1 MSGLAPA
8 DGAAA
13 SADQEASGQRAD
25 GEVGAADRGMSEAEG
40 RVGFAEEDVTS
51 LSDGKDKMPE
61 VDAGRGAG
69 DAETEKMKG
78 SRESSKD
85 AARSGENAQFPD
97 EGEEEVSHEGGDK
110 EAGNQENDGSTKNGW
125 RGSRKSTS
133 ASSSEKVRKSAGSS
147 IKKGGKSGA
156 PPFPMQQAL
165 LAIVVVIGLLLL
177 SALRRGLS
185 PPKRLPPEGPAPSLE
200 GLPPQPAKPPK
211 PAEPPVPRFRM
222 PSWILA
228 IKYNAKGIEGQRL
241 TLASNLQELRQA
253 WDRAPEE
260 VKKSFAAKLE
270 LGEEGPPGA
279 LPDAQS
285 PPEFETALSALL
297 VPAALAQETPTPA
310 PVEERIVFGRT
321 LALLNA
327 SLNAAHVK
335 LNLSIK
341 LNKREADGR
350 NAQRLQKGGWQ
361 KRKATSMVSAEKF
374 VRMLGDAISLKPPGD
389 EASKTPTV
397 PKGLA
402 DDLARLVITTRLQT
416 EAAERIK
423 ADFVEFWKDRQSLSS
438 ETKEYLTIPGGG
450 QFLDY
455 DFINLM
461 NVYRTTNSMMA
472 LFVDAQVKEL
482 VKAFTREGA
491 HEAFKMMS
499 NRINTGTSSL
509 SRKVNEASKEA
520 KRKHAGALHQAL
532 LRLLQ

>member
-13 SADQEASGQRAD
+13 SADQEASGQRAV

-61 VDAGRGAG
+61 VDAGRGEG
-69 DAETEKMKG
+69 DAGTEKMNG

-97 EGEEEVSHEGGDK
+97 EGEDEVSHKGGDK
-110 EAGNQENDGSTKNGW
+110 EAGNQENDGSTKNGG

-200 GLPPQPAKPPK
+200 GLPPQPAEPAK
-211 PAEPPVPRFRM
+211 PAEPPVPEIQT
-222 PSWILA
+222 PSWTLA
-228 IKYNAKGIEGQRL
+228 NKYDAKEIEDQRS

-253 WDRAPEE
+253 WESAPEE

-327 SLNAAHVK
+327 SLNAAQVK
-335 LNLSIK
+335 LNLLTELDKTGEEGAEPQHLSRIK
-341 LNKREADGR
+341 TPSA
-350 NAQRLQKGGWQ
+350 
-361 KRKATSMVSAEKF
+361 VSVEDF
-374 VRMLGDAISLKPPGD
+374 LRMLGEEGSTEFAGD
-389 EASKTPTV
+389 ETSTAPTI
-397 PKGLA
+397 PGTLA
-402 DDLARLVITTRLQT
+402 EDLALLVTTARLETGAAAKIN
-416 EAAERIK
+416 EAFASFCNDRESLIQS
-423 ADFVEFWKDRQSLSS
+423 KDLI
-438 ETKEYLTIPGGG
+438 IPGGG
-450 QFLDY
+450 KFFVE
-455 DFINLM
+455 DFIFSM
-461 NVYRTTNSMMA
+461 NHYRIVNSA
-472 LFVDAQVKEL
+472 IAAVVDTEVKKL
-482 VKAFTREGA
+482 LKAFTAECAYGT
-491 HEAFKMMS
+491 FQTMS
-499 NRINTGTSSL
+499 NYLKTNTSSL
-509 SRKVNEASKEA
+509 SRKLSEASEKA
-520 KRKHAGALHQAL
+520 KQNNAGPLHQAL